1 MASDT
6 LYASVILPLSVEGT
20 FTYIV
25 PPEMADGVR
34 TGCRVI
40 VPFGKRHFYTGI
52 VESVSSHKPTGLEL
66 KPIALTLDKEPI
78 VTDLQL
84 RLWNWI
90 AGYYLCT
97 VGEVMNAALPSAL
110 KIESETRL
118 QIPDDIEP
126 EAFANCTPAEIQIID
141 YIRSNPKASVK
152 AVEKDLSVR
161 AAGVTITRMLE
172 NGLICVNEKLVERF
186 RSVHK
191 PYAALTLPRGDRHA
205 LSTALDSLKRSKRQE
220 EILVALVSMSQFLR
234 PDLPAVEVPLEALLQ
249 QTGSTRAVVRAL
261 VDKGLVRIYPKEI
274 SRFTY
279 EGPVGGPLPSLSPAQ
294 EQAFSQIN
302 QSFDNKDITLLHG
315 VTSSGKTEIYIHLI
329 DRTLKSGTNALLLVP
344 EIALTTQLTHRLQH
358 VFGDKVIIYHSKF
371 SDNERVEIWR
381 RVLQSREPKVII
393 GARSAVFL
401 PFDRLGLVI
410 VDEEHESSYKQQ
422 DPAPRYNARD
432 VASVLARMH
441 GAHTLYGSATP
452 SIETYYKAITG
463 QFGLVE
469 LSERFAGGALP
480 EIEIVNMRGIKQPR
494 GQQLLFSPRLR
505 EAVEKASAAHRQTIL
520 FHNRRGFAPMARC
533 ATCGFTPKCDFC
545 DVSLTY
551 HRRANVL
558 KCHYCGTDYPVP
570 EVCPQ
575 CGEPT
580 VEVVGYGTERLEDE
594 VDTVFS
600 GRRVLR
606 MDLETTRNKDGYSR
620 IIDIFSEGGA
630 DILVGTQM
638 VTKGLD
644 FGGVDVVGI
653 INADALINFP
663 DFRASERA
671 FNMMEQ
677 VAGRAGR
684 RTDGGKVIIQTFK
697 PDQPVLEFVRNHDY
711 KGFYTF
717 ELEQRR
723 LFNFPPFC
731 RIINIYLKHRDANI
745 VTECARTLAA
755 NLRKIFGARVLGP
768 QEPAVSRVQNLYIRK
783 IMLKIEPELKPR
795 YVREQLRAQ
804 YIALNSS
811 PLMKG
816 LTVYYDPDPA

>member
-1 MASDT
+1 MQPDT
-6 LYASVILPLSVEGT
+6 IYASVILPLAVEGT

-25 PPEMADGVR
+25 PPEMTGRV
-34 TGCRVI
+34 TPGCRVI

-52 VESVSSHKPTGLEL
+52 VEGISSGKPSGMEL
-66 KPIALTLDKEPI
+66 KSIALTLDNEPI
-78 VTDLQL
+78 ITETQL
-84 RLWNWI
+84 RLWHWI
-90 AGYYLCT
+90 ARYYLCT

-118 QIPDDIEP
+118 QIPDDLEP
-126 EAFANCTPAEIQIID
+126 EAFANCTPSDIQIID
-141 YIRSNPKASVK
+141 YVRSNPKASVK
-152 AVEKDLSVR
+152 SIEKDLSIR
-161 AAGVTITRMLE
+161 AAGATITRMLDR
-172 NGLICVNEKLVERF
+172 GIICVNEKLVERF

-191 PYAALTLPRGDRHA
+191 PYVTLTIPRGDRQA
-205 LSTALDSLKRSKRQE
+205 LNSALESLRRSKRQE
-220 EILVALVSMSQFLR
+220 EVLVALVSMSQFLR
-234 PDLPAVEVPLEALLQ
+234 PDVQQVEVPLEALLQ

-261 VDKGLVRIYPKEI
+261 VDKGLVKVYPKEI
-274 SRFTY
+274 SRFSY
-279 EGPVGGPLPSLSPAQ
+279 DGPTGGPLPSLSPAQ
-294 EQAFSQIN
+294 DRALSQIT
-302 QSFDNKDITLLHG
+302 QCFENKEITLLHG

-329 DRTLKSGTNALLLVP
+329 ERTLASGSNALLLVP

-381 RVLQSREPKVII
+381 RILRSKEPKVII

-401 PFDRLGLVI
+401 PFRSLGLVI

-441 GAHTLYGSATP
+441 GARTLLGSATP
-452 SIETYYKAITG
+452 SVETYYKAVTG

-469 LSERFAGGALP
+469 LSERFAGGTLP
-480 EIEIVNMRGIKQPR
+480 EIEIVNMRGIRHPR

-505 EAVEKASAAHRQTIL
+505 EAVDNAASAHRQSIL

-570 EVCPQ
+570 ELCPQ
-575 CGEPT
+575 CGEPSI
-580 VEVVGYGTERLEDE
+580 EVVGYGTERLEDE
-594 VDTVFS
+594 VEAVFS
-600 GRRVLR
+600 GKRVLR
-606 MDLETTRNKDGYSR
+606 MDLETTRNKDGYAR
-620 IIDIFSEGGA
+620 IIDSFSEGGA

-644 FGGVDVVGI
+644 FGAVDVVGI

-663 DFRASERA
+663 DFRAAERA

-684 RTDGGKVIIQTFK
+684 RSDGGKVIIQTFK
-697 PDQPVLEFVRNHDY
+697 PDQAILSFVRNHDY
-711 KGFYTF
+711 KGFYAY

-731 RIINIYLKHRDANI
+731 RIINIYLKHRDPNI
-745 VTECARTLAA
+745 VSECARTFASS
-755 NLRKIFGARVLGP
+755 LRNIFGARVLGP
-768 QEPAVSRVQNLYIRK
+768 QEPPVSRVQNLYIRK
-783 IMLKIEPELKPR
+783 IMLKVEPELKPA

-804 YIALNSS
+804 YVALNAS